1 MLFNQDLVDELNVL
15 ARYDLTTLAG
25 IKVHHDA
32 APEVITATERLF
44 AKGLVD
50 HKDGGYLTHL
60 GIEAAEKV
68 QAVLMILCPES
79 AK

>member
-15 ARYDLTTLAG
+15 ARYNLTTLAG

-32 APEVITATERLF
+32 SPEVISATARLF
-44 AKGLVD
+44 EKGLVD

-60 GIEAAEKV
+60 GIGVAEKV
-68 QAVLMILCPES
+68 QSALMILCPES
-79 AK
+79 K